1 MVAYAALWSSGQAE
15 SSLPAI
21 AGEELQKQNGQ
32 QPSALGERLRQRT
45 LSANVRAAERF
56 FERNLPPGWVFTAS
70 EKRIELRRLAPV
82 FTLAVQPIEYLTNSK
97 HSLLSR
103 AKQAGKRHNC
113 TIEFKVERH
122 DDNALMRQKL
132 RLYQEIRRD
141 IEKSYERLELRRRCA
156 GVTLEECS
164 KIAGRT
170 GEAAREYLATR
181 NILIQKLEVTPLYR
195 IGTLYLFPQ
204 KNQCVTAEY
213 DWYYTNTEYP
223 GDEAL
228 FPLEAREEIEI
239 ILKNL
244 EQLKLSQ

>member
-1 MVAYAALWSSGQAE
+1 MVVSPVFWLAGQAE
-15 SSLPAI
+15 SSGSAS
-21 AGEELQKQNGQ
+21 NGQ
-32 QPSALGERLRQRT
+32 DLQDTSRQKSSALAERLRQRG
-45 LSANVRAAERF
+45 LSANARAAERF
-56 FERNLPPGWVFTAS
+56 FERNLPPGWGFALDET
-70 EKRIELRRLAPV
+70 RLQLRRLAPV

-103 AKQAGKRHNC
+103 ARQAGKRHNC

-141 IEKSYERLELRRRCA
+141 IDKSYERLQLRHRCA
-156 GVTLEECS
+156 GVTLEQCS

-181 NILIQKLEVTPLYR
+181 NILVQKLEVTPLYR

-204 KNQCVTAEY
+204 KHQCVTAEY
-213 DWYYTNTEYP
+213 DWYFTNSEYP
-223 GDEAL
+223 ASEAL

-244 EQLKLSQ
+244 DQLKLSP